1 MPVAPPR
8 LFGIPAL
15 EAPVV
20 AVVRRGPSAWTSVGR
35 WDVSAMTYEQGS
47 WLRGTI
53 YAQRSDL
60 SPDGRW
66 LCYLGL
72 KGSARWS
79 LGATYLAVSRL
90 PWLTALAAWSTCGTW
105 THGLHFDRDP
115 SVWRVTDPD
124 EGELGAL
131 RGRVGLAVTAPASF
145 AVERRRGWR
154 EADGV
159 PPRKAGDMWDE
170 RRLAEL
176 RLEKPRPGDPETRL
190 EVRGAYAA
198 FRSAAP
204 THAVAYRILAA
215 GEETALRGVQW
226 ADWAA
231 DSRLLVA
238 TRAGELQARE
248 PDDWRTPA
256 AVAADLS
263 RLTPAP
269 TPPPAEARRW

>member
-1 MPVAPPR
+1 VAPPR

-15 EAPVV
+15 DAPVV
-20 AVVRRGPSAWTSVGR
+20 AVLRRGPSTWTSVGR
-35 WDVSAMTYEQGS
+35 WDVSSMTYEQGS

-53 YAQRSDL
+53 YPQRSDL

-66 LCYLGL
+66 LSYLAL

-90 PWLTALAAWSTCGTW
+90 PWLTALAGWSTCGTW
-105 THGLHFDRDP
+105 TRGLHFDRDP
-115 SVWRVTDPD
+115 LVWGVSDPD
-124 EGELGAL
+124 QGDLDAL
-131 RGRVGLAVTAPASF
+131 RGRVGIAVTAPASF
-145 AVERRRGWR
+145 AVERRRGWS
-154 EADGV
+154 EAEGV
-159 PPRKAGDMWDE
+159 PPRAAGDIWDE
-170 RRLAEL
+170 RRIAEL
-176 RLEKPRPGDPETRL
+176 RLEKPRPGTPDVRL

-204 THAVAYRILAA
+204 THAVGYRVLAG
-215 GEETALRGVQW
+215 GEKIALRGVQW

-231 DSRLLVA
+231 DGRLLVA

-248 PDDWRTPA
+248 PGDWRASA

-263 RLTPAP
+263 QLAPAP
-269 TPPPAEARRW
+269 TRPPAEARRW